1 MTQGFFTM
9 KHVIRNSSTHE
20 NNRWRKSAGTA
31 SDQVL
36 RVLPTSDGDGYSNSN
51 HADCRMRQRGLRK
64 SDFSLVREFG
74 SVTNEGFILR
84 RKDVEAA
91 QCEMKRVISDL
102 ERLTGVAVITKD
114 QTVVSCYRPT
124 KLKRK
129 RMLKEVN
136 WT

>member
-1 MTQGFFTM
+1 M
-9 KHVIRNSSTHE
+9 KHAIRNSSTHE
-20 NNRWRKSAGTA
+20 DDRRRKSAGTTF
-31 SDQVL
+31 DQVGQA
-36 RVLPTSDGDGYSNSN
+36 LPTSDGDGYSNSN

-64 SDFSLVREFG
+64 ADFSLVREFG

-91 QCEMKRVISDL
+91 KCEMKGVISDL
-102 ERLTGVAVITKD
+102 ERLTGVALITKD
-114 QTVVSCYRPT
+114 QTVVTCYRPT
-124 KLKRK
+124 KSKRK